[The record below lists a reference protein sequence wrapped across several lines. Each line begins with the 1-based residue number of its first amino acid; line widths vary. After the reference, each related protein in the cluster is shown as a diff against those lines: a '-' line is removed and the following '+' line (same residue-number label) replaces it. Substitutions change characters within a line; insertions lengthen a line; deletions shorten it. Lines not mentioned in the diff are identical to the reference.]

1 MPPPNLNA
9 LRVFAT
15 VAKHGN
21 IQRAAEVLNL
31 SRGAV
36 SQRIAQLERDLGTPL
51 LVRGAR
57 GVSLTPAGARCHAA
71 MDEALAIIDT
81 ALVDVAGQEGRI
93 TLHIGPSFMARWLMP
108 RMEHLKSAVPGV
120 SLATEIHD
128 RVMDR
133 GLGRGE
139 IAVWPGNAPDPN
151 PAHESRHLAELR
163 LAAVCSPDLLR
174 PDWPMGPETLLT
186 LPLLQDAHRRWDRL
200 AEGIGQRP
208 THAPLN
214 FDRSALALDAA
225 ANGNGVAI
233 APDYMIEA
241 DLRAGRLVEVWF
253 PPRPSGEHL
262 FVSWSKEQ
270 DGGQPLG
277 RVVDWMLGEFG
288 RGSGEAG

>member
-1 MPPPNLNA
+1 M
-9 LRVFAT
+9 
-15 VAKHGN
+15 
-21 IQRAAEVLNL
+21 
-31 SRGAV
+31 
-36 SQRIAQLERDLGTPL
+36 
-51 LVRGAR
+51 
-57 GVSLTPAGARCHAA
+57 
-71 MDEALAIIDT
+71 
-81 ALVDVAGQEGRI
+81 
-93 TLHIGPSFMARWLMP
+93 
-108 RMEHLKSAVPGV
+108 
-120 SLATEIHD
+120 
-128 RVMDR
+128 
-133 GLGRGE
+133 
-139 IAVWPGNAPDPN
+139 
-151 PAHESRHLAELR
+151 
-163 LAAVCSPDLLR
+163 CSPDLLR